1 MLIFQFSLF
10 SKNYTDLP
18 FKKNDKIFLTVDSRN
33 FVYFNYTC
41 FFNFHP
47 KFKAKWAYKCYPDIT
62 HKFKIKGIYKQ
73 KLEDFD
79 TNKYII
85 VIEDTVTMQIYLIG
99 EKGVLCSVENKF

>member
-1 MLIFQFSLF
+1 MGLF
-10 SKNYTDLP
+10 LDFLFCCNDLRP
-18 FKKNDKIFLTVDSRN
+18 CFCASIM
-33 FVYFNYTC
+33 YFNYTC
-41 FFNFHP
+41 FFNLHP

-62 HKFKIKGIYKQ
+62 HKFKIKGIYKE

-99 EKGVLCSVENKF
+99 EKGVLCPVENKF